1 MCALEGFAGHKAQ
14 ADLARHSIQIQ
25 RQPKHEQTTKLHTD
39 NKRVVVTNLRDI
51 IGCPVEQLDDAVASA
66 YHQDAS
72 LFAFH
77 PVNERQGSAAIAQE
91 LWRPIR
97 DSFPDIERRDQIV
110 IAGDYREKAFVCSM
124 SHLQGTF
131 TADWLEIPASHG
143 TVSLRC
149 CEINQVEDGKIVE
162 AHVLID
168 VLDLMYQADCW
179 PIVPSLGAEGA
190 WRSPATQDGVDL
202 DNVDPETGAEALKLC
217 KDMHGGLLA
226 FDGKDLS
233 SMHHAQYWAPNFM
246 WYGPSGIGT
255 TRGLKGF
262 EAHHQIPFLRAFPDR
277 KVANH
282 IANVYDGNYVITG
295 GWPSV
300 VATHSGPDWLGTG
313 PTGRH
318 IKMRVM
324 DFYRVQ
330 DGLIAENWVPIDI
343 ADILLQMGVDI
354 FARMRHLK
362 GQPRTK
368 L

>member
-1 MCALEGFAGHKAQ
+1 MTDAAIHAANKKA
-14 ADLARHSIQIQ
+14 
-25 RQPKHEQTTKLHTD
+25 
-39 NKRVVVTNLRDI
+39 VVTNLHSICD
-51 IGCPVEQLDDAVASA
+51 VEIADLDAAVGAAYATDAK
-66 YHQDAS
+66 

-77 PVNERQGSAAIAQE
+77 PVNEHEGSKAIGKA
-91 LWRPIR
+91 LWQPIR
-97 DSFPDIERRDQIV
+97 EAFPDIERRDQIV
-110 IAGDYREKAFVCSM
+110 LAGDYNDGQFVCSF

-131 TADWLEIPASHG
+131 ENNLHDIPATHD
-143 TVSLRC
+143 VASLRC
-149 CEINQVEDGKIVE
+149 CEVNRVVDGKIVE

-168 VLDLMYQADCW
+168 LLDLMHQADCW
-179 PIVPSLGAEGA
+179 PISPSLGAEGA
-190 WRSPATQDGVDL
+190 WRSPASQDGVDL
-202 DNVDPETGAEALKLC
+202 DTVDPEAGAKALKIV

-226 FDGKDLS
+226 FDGNDLT
-233 SMHHAQYWAPNFM
+233 SMHHAQYWTPNFL

-277 KVANH
+277 RVANH

-300 VATHSGPDWLGTG
+300 VATHSGPDWLNVG
-313 PTGRH
+313 PTGNH

-324 DFYRVQ
+324 DFYRVE

-343 ADILLQMGVDI
+343 IDILRQMGVDV
-354 FARMRHLK
+354 FARLRHLQGK
-362 GQPRTK
+362 PRTT

>member
-1 MCALEGFAGHKAQ
+1 MP
-14 ADLARHSIQIQ
+14 D
-25 RQPKHEQTTKLHTD
+25 TKLHTA
-39 NKRVVVTNLRDI
+39 NKQVVVANLHNLLNT
-51 IGCPVEQLDDAVASA
+51 PQSELDAAAAAVYAADAK
-66 YHQDAS
+66 

-77 PVNERQGSAAIAQE
+77 PVNEHQGVASIANA

-97 DSFPDIERRDQIV
+97 ESIPDVERRDQIV
-110 IAGDYREKAFVCSM
+110 IAGDYQDNAFVCTM
-124 SHLQGTF
+124 SELQGTF
-131 TADWLEIPASHG
+131 QNDWHGIPANHG
-143 TVSLRC
+143 AISLRC
-149 CEINQVEDGKIVE
+149 CEINRIVDSKIIE

-168 VLDLMYQADCW
+168 VLDLMHQVGCW
-179 PIVPSLGAEGA
+179 PIAPSLGTEGA
-190 WRSPATQDGVDL
+190 WQGPATRDGVNL
-202 DNVDPETGAEALKLC
+202 DVVDPETGEAALKLC

-233 SMHHAQYWAPNFM
+233 SMHHAQYWTENFM
-246 WYGPSGIGT
+246 WYGPSGVGT

-282 IANVYDGNYVITG
+282 IANVFDGNYVITG

-300 VATHSGPDWLGTG
+300 VATHSGPDWLGVG

-318 IKMRVM
+318 IEMRVM
-324 DFYRVQ
+324 DFYRIEN
-330 DGLIAENWVPIDI
+330 GLIAENWIPIDI
-343 ADILLQMGVDI
+343 TNILLQMGVDV

-362 GQPRTK
+362 GQPRTN

>member
-1 MCALEGFAGHKAQ
+1 MSDSALHAANKKA
-14 ADLARHSIQIQ
+14 
-25 RQPKHEQTTKLHTD
+25 
-39 NKRVVVTNLRDI
+39 VVANLRNVCSADI
-51 IGCPVEQLDDAVASA
+51 NSLDAAILAAYAEDAR
-66 YHQDAS
+66 

-77 PVNERQGSAAIAQE
+77 PVNEHQGAAAISAA

-97 DSFPDIERRDQIV
+97 EAFPDIERRDQIV
-110 IAGDYREKAFVCSM
+110 LAGEYEQREFVCSF

-131 TADWLEIPASHG
+131 VSDWHGIPATRG

-149 CEINQVEDGKIVE
+149 CEINQVADGKIVE

-168 VLDLMYQADCW
+168 VLDLMHQAGCW
-179 PIVPSLGAEGA
+179 PISPSLGEEGA

-202 DNVDPETGAEALKLC
+202 DNVHAEAGAKALKLV
-217 KDMHGGLLA
+217 KAMHAGLLA

-233 SMHHAQYWAPNFM
+233 SMHHAQYWTPNFL

-255 TRGLKGF
+255 SRGLKGF

-277 KVANH
+277 KVGNH
-282 IANVYDGNYVITG
+282 IANIGDGNYAVTG

-300 VATHSGPDWLGTG
+300 VATHSGPDWLNVG

-318 IKMRVM
+318 IEMRVM
-324 DFYRVQ
+324 DFYRVD

-343 ADILLQMGVDI
+343 VDILRQMDVDV
-354 FARMRHLK
+354 FARLRHLR
-362 GQPRTK
+362 GEPRTT

>member
-1 MCALEGFAGHKAQ
+1 MS
-14 ADLARHSIQIQ
+14 DN
-25 RQPKHEQTTKLHTD
+25 KLHTD
-39 NKRVVVTNLRDI
+39 NKRAVVTNLQEI
-51 IGCPVEQLDDAVASA
+51 LHAPATELEAAVANAYTDDAK
-66 YHQDAS
+66 

-77 PVNERQGSAAIAQE
+77 PVNNLEGAAAIASK

-97 DSFPDIERRDQIV
+97 ESFPDIERREQIV
-110 IAGDYREKAFVCSM
+110 IAGDYKDSQFVCSY
-124 SHLQGTF
+124 SQLQGTF
-131 TADWLEIPASHG
+131 ENDWLDIPASHG
-143 TVSLRC
+143 AASLRC
-149 CEINQVEDGKIVE
+149 CEVNEIVDGKIVQ

-168 VLDLMYQADCW
+168 VLDLMYQVGCW
-179 PIVPSLGAEGA
+179 PISPSLGEEGA
-190 WRSPATQDGVDL
+190 WRGPATLDGVNL
-202 DNVDPETGAEALKLC
+202 AAVDPETGVTALKLC

-233 SMHHAQYWAPNFM
+233 SMHHAQYWTSNFM

-300 VATHSGPDWLGTG
+300 VATHSGPDWLNTG
-313 PTGRH
+313 PTGKQ
-318 IKMRVM
+318 IGMRVM
-324 DFYRVQ
+324 DFYRIE

-343 ADILLQMGVDI
+343 VNILLQMDI
-354 FARMRHLK
+354 DVFARLRHLQ
-362 GQPRTK
+362 GDPRRA

>member
-1 MCALEGFAGHKAQ
+1 MS
-14 ADLARHSIQIQ
+14 D
-25 RQPKHEQTTKLHTD
+25 TKLHTA
-39 NKRVVVTNLRDI
+39 NKQAVVAKLGTLLSS
-51 IGCPVEQLDDAVASA
+51 PLAELEEAVADSYA
-66 YHQDAS
+66 PDAK

-77 PVNERQGSAAIAQE
+77 PVNEHQGNAAIADA

-97 DSFPDIERRDQIV
+97 ESFPDIERRDQIV
-110 IAGDYREKAFVCSM
+110 IAGEYKGKDFVCSM
-124 SHLQGTF
+124 AQLQGTF
-131 TADWLEIPASHG
+131 EKDWHDIPASRD
-143 TVSLRC
+143 VVNLRC
-149 CEINQVEDGKIVE
+149 CEVNEIADGKIVE
-162 AHVLID
+162 SHVLID
-168 VLDLMYQADCW
+168 VLDLMHQVGCW

-190 WRSPATQDGVDL
+190 WRGPATRDGVNL
-202 DNVDPETGAEALKLC
+202 DVVDPETGAAALKLC

-233 SMHHAQYWAPNFM
+233 SMHHAQYWTENFM
-246 WYGPSGIGT
+246 WYGPSGVGT
-255 TRGLKGF
+255 SRGLKGF

-300 VATHSGPDWLGTG
+300 VATHSGPDWLGVG

-324 DFYRVQ
+324 DFYRVEN
-330 DGLIAENWVPIDI
+330 GLIAENWVPIDI
-343 ADILLQMGVDI
+343 TNILLQMGVDV